1 MNNMTIFNFN
11 NTAIRTLL
19 DEQGEPLFCA
29 KDVCDVLDYS
39 NDSDAIQK
47 HCREA
52 GVAKRDL
59 WSGGQNRQ
67 MTFINE
73 GNLYRL
79 IIKSN
84 KPQAEPFEAWV
95 CDDVLPT
102 IRKTGSYGQQS
113 NMAANANHHLLATN
127 PKLGVILYYHQQGLT
142 LSRMA
147 VLLGL
152 SVRKVEQGLDK
163 LADIGLLNKDNE
175 QLALL

>member
-1 MNNMTIFNFN
+1 MSNMTIFNFN

-39 NDSDAIQK
+39 NTSKAISD
-47 HCREA
+47 HCREK
-52 GVAKRDL
+52 GITKRYTL
-59 WSGGQNRQ
+59 TEKGEQE

-127 PKLGVILYYHQQGLT
+127 PKLGVILYYHQQGLP

-152 SVRKVEQGLDK
+152 SVRKVEQGLEK
-163 LADIGLLNKDNE
+163 LADIGLLKKENE

>member
-1 MNNMTIFNFN
+1 M
-11 NTAIRTLL
+11 
-19 DEQGEPLFCA
+19 
-29 KDVCDVLDYS
+29 S
-39 NDSDAIQK
+39 
-47 HCREA
+47 
-52 GVAKRDL
+52 
-59 WSGGQNRQ
+59 
-67 MTFINE
+67 FINE

-95 CDDVLPT
+95 CDEVLPA
-102 IRKTGSYGQQS
+102 IRKTGSYGQQT

-127 PKLGVILYYHQQGLT
+127 PKLGVILYYHAQGLPVT
-142 LSRMA
+142 RMA

-163 LADIGLLNKDNE
+163 LADIGLLKKENE